1 MELRNLRKYFKQ
13 RHVRAKGRKKGL
25 GELRGLTFL
34 LTSMV
39 LLVQFS
45 FFVMPFSIQ
54 NGDLLLAYPT
64 FYTKPSL

>member
-1 MELRNLRKYFKQ
+1 M
-13 RHVRAKGRKKGL
+13 RAKGRKKGL
-25 GELRGLTFL
+25 GELWGLTFL

-39 LLVQFS
+39 LLVQF